1 MSLKLKDEALT
12 EVKNYLITLPAST
25 VIADLIRKID
35 AAIAMP
41 TPDPLSWNRI
51 DEMVMRVV
59 NFQGGHR
66 EMAKAVE
73 REHGII
79 AVHHSPE
86 IEADLW
92 PKNS

>member
-1 MSLKLKDEALT
+1 MSLSQKDDALRLALA
-12 EVKNYLITLPAST
+12 YLQNLPADAVT
-25 VIADLIRKID
+25 ANVITAVND
-35 AAIAMP
+35 ALSVP
-41 TPDPLSWNRI
+41 TPGPLSWARI
-51 DEMVMRVV
+51 DEMVLRVV
-59 NFQGGHR
+59 NFKGGHR

>member
-1 MSLKLKDEALT
+1 MSLQQKDDALRIAL
-12 EVKNYLITLPAST
+12 NYMVNLPA
-25 VIADLIRKID
+25 D
-35 AAIAMP
+35 AVVANVVTAINDALNIP
-41 TPDPLSWNRI
+41 TPTPLSWTRI

-79 AVHHSPE
+79 TVHHSPE

-92 PKNS
+92 PQQ